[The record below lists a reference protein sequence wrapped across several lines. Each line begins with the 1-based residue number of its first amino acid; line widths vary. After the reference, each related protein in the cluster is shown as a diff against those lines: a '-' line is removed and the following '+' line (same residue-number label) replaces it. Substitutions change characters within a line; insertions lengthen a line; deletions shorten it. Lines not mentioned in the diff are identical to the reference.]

1 VILVGYS
8 KKRIGRDG
16 KPRYT
21 ACYLDVRGASRSAGT
36 FSNKKDADKAWQKAE
51 AKLAEG
57 RISDPRR
64 GRQTFRRYVTEEW
77 LPNHVIEATT
87 RESYTYLIGKHI
99 LTWFSPMR
107 MNEIMPSHVREW
119 ITDLKGKNVS
129 AVTIQKLRFILS
141 AIFTTAMDDVTFL
154 HPCKGVKT
162 PTVPRKP
169 LKIITPEQFDAIYQA
184 LPDDLS
190 RLLVETDIESGL
202 RWGEL
207 AELRPRDLD
216 FGTGVLTVSR
226 VVVELTP
233 RFHPDGGRFLI
244 KDYPKDQE
252 HRRLKMSRQIVAKIE
267 AFIEAQGLGDDDLL
281 FAMPQLPQ
289 QPILRVLADSAT
301 LVLTEPNDAG
311 RRYRHGTL
319 SAYSAGKCRCEHC
332 RGAYATYRAQRR
344 AAGQDQPRARRTVVT
359 DGHIPRWWF
368 RTHVWLPAIEASGL
382 PESITVHGLR
392 HAHASWL
399 LAGGA
404 DLQVVKERL
413 GHSSIVT
420 TQKYLGTLDEG
431 DDTAI
436 DALSRIRSRSKK
448 PSSPSRR
455 RSA

>member
-1 VILVGYS
+1 MGYS
-8 KKRIGRDG
+8 KVRNGRDG

-21 ACYLDVRGASRSAGT
+21 AYYWDIRGRERSAGT
-36 FSNKKDADKAWQKAE
+36 FSSRKEADKAWQREETKV
-51 AKLAEG
+51 AEG
-57 RISDPRR
+57 RAGDPRR
-64 GRQTFRRYVTEEW
+64 GRQTFERYVCVEW
-77 LPNHVIEATT
+77 LPTHVMELRT
-87 RESYTYLIGKHI
+87 RENYTYYLDRRIIPEFG
-99 LTWFSPMR
+99 PMR
-107 MNEIMPSHVREW
+107 MVEILPAHVREW
-119 ITDLKGKNVS
+119 VTKLTREGVKPQ
-129 AVTIQKLRFILS
+129 AVRYCMVVLS
-141 AIFTTAMDDVTFL
+141 AIFTTALNDQVTFL

-162 PTVPRKP
+162 PPIPKRP
-169 LKIITPEQFDAIYQA
+169 HNIISPEQFDDLYTA
-184 LPDDLS
+184 LPAETMK
-190 RLLVETDIESGL
+190 LLVETDIESGL

-252 HRRLKMSRQIVAKIE
+252 HRRLKLSRQIVAKIE

-289 QPILRVLADSAT
+289 QPTLRVLADSAT
-301 LVLTEPNDAG
+301 LGLTEPNDAG

-436 DALSRIRSRSKK
+436 DALNRIRSRSKK